1 LLAWV
6 VSLNKV
12 VVTYLVLLSIHADTV
27 EGDSLDDLGP
37 HHLDAAVAR
46 QLKVKEASVSF
57 WQKHILC
64 HIRFVLGLLDHE
76 PDVLGRK

>member
-1 LLAWV
+1 MILLAALSSNV
-6 VSLNKV
+6 VS
-12 VVTYLVLLSIHADTV
+12 ID
-27 EGDSLDDLGP
+27 
-37 HHLDAAVAR
+37 AVAVGVDSEENLLLHR
-46 QLKVKEASVSF
+46 VLALIVGQLKVKEASVSF